1 MHHKL
6 YTKGEGDEILQ
17 ETHNMFIEN
26 LKNKVPKDTKQQLT
40 KPIAKDELF
49 STMGAM
55 AKEKVQ
61 DQSTLL

>member
-6 YTKGEGDEILQ
+6 YTKGQGDEIIQ

-26 LKNKVPKDTKQQLT
+26 LKNKVPKHTKQQLT
-40 KPIAKDELF
+40 KPIANDELF

-55 AKEKVQ
+55 TKEKVQ
-61 DQSTLL
+61 D